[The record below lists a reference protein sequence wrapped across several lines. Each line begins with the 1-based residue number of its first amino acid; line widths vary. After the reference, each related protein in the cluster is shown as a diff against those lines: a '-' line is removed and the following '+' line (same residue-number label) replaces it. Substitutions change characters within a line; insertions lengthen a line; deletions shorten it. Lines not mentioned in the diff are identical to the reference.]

1 MRVDFKEDETLQHR
15 IPMAENMGL
24 GDYCTTLSS
33 KTCAASPPVMKSELA
48 ETVLHLLFPFWLP
61 CPAFSPARNSRYP

>member
-24 GDYCTTLSS
+24 GDYC
-33 KTCAASPPVMKSELA
+33 ASPPVMKSELA